1 MRLELS
7 EQALRDIRNL
17 HHESLTNFGAGQ
29 AARYVAGLLDLL
41 DLIAA
46 NPNMARLRSEFSK
59 PTRLQRYKSHV
70 VFYRIDSNGVR
81 VVRVLHG
88 KQNWNEYL

>member
-7 EQALRDIRNL
+7 EQALRDIHII

-29 AARYVAGLLDLL
+29 AAKYAAGLLDLL

-46 NPNMARLRSEFSK
+46 NPNMARLRTEFNP

-70 VFYRIDSNGVR
+70 VFYRIDGDDVR
-81 VVRVLHG
+81 VVRILHG
-88 KQNWNEYL
+88 KQN